1 MKNERLAIQ
10 FDLIGALVQL
20 VRMPACHAGG
30 HEFESRTHR
39 LIICLLSHLFGAL
52 VQLVRMP
59 ACHAGGH
66 GFESRT
72 HRRSLLNSKLFLFY
86 VDIINGGTFIQAIFN
101 LPVIKKYS

>member
-39 LIICLLSHLFGAL
+39 KRGVNASRFFVYLFG
-52 VQLVRMP
+52 
-59 ACHAGGH
+59 GG
-66 GFESRT
+66 
-72 HRRSLLNSKLFLFY
+72 
-86 VDIINGGTFIQAIFN
+86 
-101 LPVIKKYS
+101 